1 MHDND
6 DKPRVLR
13 LVGQDG
19 AADDEYPELW
29 SYDDGREAGYRVGY
43 RQGRADATVQHDIE
57 AAAEAARVR
66 LWVTWG
72 LVAAFTLGG
81 VFGVGMCRV
90 VWPLVDAGV
99 LP

>member
-19 AADDEYPELW
+19 ATDDEYPELW

-43 RQGRADATVQHDIE
+43 RVGRADTVAHYE
-57 AAAEAARVR
+57 RLMVAESDRVR

-72 LVAAFTLGG
+72 LVLAYTLGG
-81 VFGVGMCRV
+81 VFGVGVCAHL
-90 VWPLVDAGV
+90 WPLVAAGV
-99 LP
+99 IP

>member
-29 SYDDGREAGYRVGY
+29 SYDDDREAGYRVGY
-43 RQGRADATVQHDIE
+43 RAGRADT
-57 AAAEAARVR
+57 AAHYERLMVAEAGRVR

-72 LVAAFTLGG
+72 LVLAFAIGG
-81 VFGVGMCRV
+81 VFGVGVCV
-90 VWPLVDAGV
+90 YLWPLIAAGV